1 MSMIEAVLTPLHG
14 LKQSVDFPFT
24 LTFAEYGLSPDDTAH
39 MELRYG
45 LNDVAPIDTLSTTNE
60 RIVLSAAGADAVDVL
75 ILLHGE
81 KSRLYPI
88 TMAPPAKPV
97 SRYRPL
103 TAEDLTAEEAAS
115 LADPSV
121 YTVLPVYG
129 TLIITGPNETDRP
142 GVAMDFAFLFEAS
155 WTRGAP

>member
-24 LTFAEYGLSPDDTAH
+24 VTFPGYGLTPGDTAY
-39 MELRYG
+39 MELRYD
-45 LNDVAPIDTLSTTNE
+45 LNDPLPIDTLSTENE
-60 RIVLSAAGADAVDVL
+60 RIVLSAAGLEAVDVL

-88 TMAPPAKPV
+88 TTEGTKPV
-97 SRYRPL
+97 SRYRAL
-103 TAEDLTAEEAAS
+103 TEEEAPS

-129 TLIITGPNETDRP
+129 TLIITGPSETDRP
-142 GVAMDFAFLFEAS
+142 GTAMDFAFLFEAS
-155 WTRGAP
+155 YTRRLV